1 MSQTSPPLDCEP
13 WLSGERRGPADR
25 RLGERRL
32 ELLGF
37 ETNRRHGGD
46 RRRPVGR
53 RESAGGHIRN
63 AIQVLETALAQ
74 NERSGDPQEWATI
87 LAAIDRLRQ
96 ALREVDRLADDRSHL
111 GQLLRVTERG
121 LPPDILPG
129 LRPWQA

>member
-1 MSQTSPPLDCEP
+1 MAQPSSQLDYVP
-13 WLSGERRGPADR
+13 NPGGERRGPADR

-32 ELLGF
+32 QLLQVPA
-37 ETNRRHGGD
+37 NRRRGQD
-46 RRRPVGR
+46 RREPMSR

-63 AIQVLETALAQ
+63 AIQVLETALLESEQ
-74 NERSGDPQEWATI
+74 SGDSVERSTI
-87 LAAIDRLRQ
+87 LAAIDRLKQ

-129 LRPWQA
+129 LRPWQT